1 MFKGK
6 HACSMN
12 EPPQWG
18 GHGMTRPSCL
28 GAFDPSGAGAHGES
42 TMGSHGLCEGDGAE
56 ARPAS

>member
-1 MFKGK
+1 VFKGK

-42 TMGSHGLCEGDGAE
+42 TMGSHGLCEMGWG
-56 ARPAS
+56 